1 MFPIPLAYSNLP
13 AITYS
18 RVCKIFVREKEGAPN
33 KEPSE
38 KSQRN
43 MILTLA
49 MDPVSAKREKD
60 RLWVY
65 GNYLCVVE
73 ITLGQEQFLGGEH
86 YIMRRGMPICSNKL
100 FSVADLGIT
109 SI

>member
-1 MFPIPLAYSNLP
+1 M
-13 AITYS
+13 
-18 RVCKIFVREKEGAPN
+18 PN

-73 ITLGQEQFLGGEH
+73 ITLGQEQFLGGALH
-86 YIMRRGMPICSNKL
+86 YEKRNAYMFKQTVFCC
-100 FSVADLGIT
+100 
-109 SI
+109 